1 MIWQERKWLLIGLGV
16 LLLINIVFFVTY
28 RVRYENRIESLND
41 DLAVARENLKEAT
54 ERSQETRKLL
64 GSVDRTREDLDHV
77 YNDWWSTRPERLA
90 PMIVELQTL
99 ATKSGL
105 KPPTRSYNWSEQES
119 GQTAGAETLTVA
131 FRVEG
136 TYEQIRNLINL
147 IEMSPH
153 FIIIQQID
161 LVDTSDDGQKLGL
174 SLSLKTLFRND
185 GQREQ
190 PTA

>member
-28 RVRYENRIESLND
+28 RVRYETRIESLND
-41 DLAVARENLKEAT
+41 DLAVARENLKEASD
-54 ERSQETRKLL
+54 RSRETQQLL
-64 GSVDRTREDLDHV
+64 GSVDRTREDLEQV

-119 GQTAGAETLTVA
+119 GQTAGAETLSVS

-153 FIIIQQID
+153 FIIIEQID
-161 LVDTSDDGQKLGL
+161 LVDTSDGGQQLGL
-174 SLSLKTLFRND
+174 SLSLKTLFRSEA
-185 GQREQ
+185 QREQ

>member
-1 MIWQERKWLLIGLGV
+1 
-16 LLLINIVFFVTY
+16 
-28 RVRYENRIESLND
+28 
-41 DLAVARENLKEAT
+41 
-54 ERSQETRKLL
+54 
-64 GSVDRTREDLDHV
+64 
-77 YNDWWSTRPERLA
+77 
-90 PMIVELQTL
+90 MIVELQTL

-105 KPPTRSYNWSEQES
+105 KPPARSYNWSEQAS
-119 GQTAGAETLTVA
+119 GETTGAETLTVA

-161 LVDTSDDGQKLGL
+161 LVDTSDGGQKLGL

-185 GQREQ
+185 EQREQ